1 MDPTTTAQPANPAT
15 TLYAT
20 SRTASLL
27 GASLRAVHALQPA
40 LGTRLATKLFFTVL
54 PNKLAARRQRLGR
67 QWQAERWPFER
78 ASLTL
83 YRHAEADT
91 SRPLVLLVHGWA
103 GHAQQM
109 LPLAEAL
116 RGAGLQPVLLEFPGH
131 GASGGWSSTLP
142 QFLRAL
148 EYVAT
153 QLGEL
158 HAVVAH
164 SLGSLAAAAAVG
176 RGLALQRLVLLAPS
190 PSPRQVTSWFA
201 GSFGLDAEALARFRR
216 HIEAREGLPL
226 AIFEPEQLAP
236 RLAVPSLLV
245 HDLGDRTA
253 PFANSQKLLT
263 LAPKAQLMAVE
274 GLGHRRILTDI
285 TVIARVTDWC
295 KPT

>member
-1 MDPTTTAQPANPAT
+1 MTSATNPAA

-27 GASLRAVHALQPA
+27 GASLRTVHALQPA

-67 QWQAERWPFER
+67 QWRAERWPFER

-83 YRHAEADT
+83 YRHAQADT
-91 SRPLVLLVHGWA
+91 SRPIVLLVHGWA

-116 RGAGLQPVLLEFPGH
+116 MRDAGVQPVLLEFPGH
-131 GASGGWSSTLP
+131 GASDGWSSTLP

-148 EYVAT
+148 EYAAA
-153 QLGEL
+153 QLGEV

-190 PSPRQVTSWFA
+190 PSPRQMTGWFA
-201 GSFGLDAEALARFRR
+201 GSFGLDADALARFRR

-226 AIFEPEQLAP
+226 ALFEAERLAP
-236 RLAVPSLLV
+236 RLGVPSLLV
-245 HDLGDRTA
+245 HDLGDRIA

-274 GLGHRRILTDI
+274 GLGHRRILTD
-285 TVIARVTDWC
+285 TAVIARVTDWC
-295 KPT
+295 RPA